1 MGCGLYYRSMSDA
14 VVVTGGSGFIGS
26 AFIRT
31 QLKGS
36 SVINIDVGSYAADDR
51 RLQGCD
57 VSKIDMD
64 VTDAGLVT
72 VLADISPKVVYHFAA
87 ETHVTRSET
96 DPGLFFRTNVQ
107 GTRNVLDAASKA
119 GVELVIHV
127 STDEVYGP
135 ALDRPFTEE
144 DKQPGE
150 GAATSAYARSK
161 AIADDIA
168 TRYSD
173 MPVIVVRP
181 TNCFGPWQHPEK
193 AIARWAIR
201 ALGGE
206 PLPVWGDGLYVRDW
220 MYVDD
225 SCAAI
230 SLIAERGRPGEVFN
244 IGPEAEV
251 RANVDI
257 ARAVAR
263 AAGRS
268 EDLAYLTEYD
278 RPLHDRR
285 YAVSAER
292 LRSLGWSVSSSLED
306 RLQDTVNWYRENLG
320 WWEPMVASAEALY
333 TDSNERSSP

>member
-1 MGCGLYYRSMSDA
+1 MVSTIGGMTDA

-31 QLKGS
+31 QLTDRA
-36 SVINIDVGSYAADDR
+36 VFNIDADTYAADTR
-51 RLQGCD
+51 RLEGAE
-57 VSKIDMD
+57 VTTIEMD
-64 VTDAGLVT
+64 VTDDALNS
-72 VLADISPKVVYHFAA
+72 VLADISPRVVYHFAA

-96 DPGLFFRTNVQ
+96 DPDLFFRTNVE
-107 GTRNVLDAASKA
+107 GTRNVLDAASRA
-119 GVELVIHV
+119 GTELVIHV

-135 ALDRPFTEE
+135 ALDRPFTED
-144 DKQPGE
+144 DKQPGA

-161 AIADDIA
+161 AVADDIA
-168 TRYSD
+168 TGYTEV
-173 MPVIVVRP
+173 PVIVVRP

-193 AIARWAIR
+193 AIPRWAIR
-201 ALGGE
+201 ALRGE
-206 PLPVWGDGLYVRDW
+206 PLPVWGDGQYVRDW

-230 SLIAERGRPGEVFN
+230 SLIAERGSPGDVFN
-244 IGPEAEV
+244 IGPQAEV

-268 EDLAYLTEYD
+268 EDLVYLTEYD

-285 YAVSAER
+285 YAVDAER

-306 RLQDTVNWYRENLG
+306 RLRDTVTWYRENLG
-320 WWEPMVASAEALY
+320 WWEPMVTSAEALY
-333 TDSNERSSP
+333 ADSNERSTS

>member
-1 MGCGLYYRSMSDA
+1 MSDA

-31 QLKGS
+31 QLEGR
-36 SVINIDVGSYAADDR
+36 SVVNLDVGTYAADAR
-51 RLQGCD
+51 RLEGCD
-57 VSKIDMD
+57 VTTIEMD
-64 VTDAGLVT
+64 ITDPGLGAALT
-72 VLADISPKVVYHFAA
+72 DISPKVVFHFAA
-87 ETHVTRSET
+87 ETHVTRSEI
-96 DPGLFFRTNVQ
+96 DPDLFFRTNVE
-107 GTRNVLDAASKA
+107 GTRNVLDASSRSGA
-119 GVELVIHV
+119 ELVVHV

-135 ALDRPFTEE
+135 ALDRPFHES

-161 AIADDIA
+161 ALGDDIA
-168 TRYSD
+168 TGYSD
-173 MPVIVVRP
+173 VPVIVVRP

-193 AIARWAIR
+193 AIPRWAIR
-201 ALGGE
+201 ALRDE

-268 EDLAYLTEYD
+268 EDLVYLTEYD
-278 RPLHDRR
+278 RPMHDRR
-285 YAVSAER
+285 YAVDAER

-333 TDSNERSSP
+333 ADSNERSTT